1 MPCIEEEFTG
11 IILMKKTRRFF
22 LMKSNNKQ
30 QSNHPTK
37 KDNELQDQTN
47 VNNHNSTQKDGFRY
61 DYDDSSDV

>member
-1 MPCIEEEFTG
+1 
-11 IILMKKTRRFF
+11 
-22 LMKSNNKQ
+22 MKSNNKQ